1 MTGTNQN
8 ANGDTGQNTNGN
20 TNGTGTTEYSW
31 GTIIV
36 GLIAMALLICWGIT
50 SCGGDDDGGNSQPS
64 ETLRG
69 LRPSTALV
77 ACKRAAKTR
86 APYGFDY
93 SVMHTSYEVHD
104 DSIEYVFRDA
114 KIGNAFGG
122 EMTADVYC
130 EVTGTDS
137 SPTVSVFDTVN

>member
-1 MTGTNQN
+1 MKEN
-8 ANGDTGQNTNGN
+8 NTP
-20 TNGTGTTEYSW
+20 EYSW

-36 GLIAMALLICWGIT
+36 GLVVMVLFICWGVT
-50 SCGGDDDGGNSQPS
+50 SCGGDYDSSNSQPS
-64 ETLRG
+64 ETSMG
-69 LRPSTALV
+69 LKPDSALV

-137 SPTVSVFDTVN
+137 APTVSVFDTVN